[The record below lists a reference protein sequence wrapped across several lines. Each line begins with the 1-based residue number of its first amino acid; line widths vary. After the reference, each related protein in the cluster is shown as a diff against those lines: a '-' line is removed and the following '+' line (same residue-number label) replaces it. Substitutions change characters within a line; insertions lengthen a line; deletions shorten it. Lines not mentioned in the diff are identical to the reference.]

1 MNTTF
6 SLLTAIA
13 ANLTMTVWMTVC
25 LIHELTN
32 QQKPVYGVRVFR
44 YFTIDSNVLMAA
56 AALMAA
62 VFEIC
67 ALTGDTAA
75 LPAWMTVLK
84 YVFTCAVALTM
95 LTVLFFL
102 GPTQGYRRMLSGDNL
117 YMHLI
122 GPLLAILTFCFLEHG
137 APLALS
143 DTLIAL
149 IPTVLYGGIYLTLV
163 VILKKLP
170 DFYGF
175 NAGGRWQL
183 SMAAMIAA
191 SWGINL
197 LIRLLYN
204 SML

>member
-6 SLLTAIA
+6 TLLTAIA
-13 ANLTMTVWMTVC
+13 ANLTMTVWMTIC
-25 LIHELTN
+25 LIHDFTN
-32 QQKPVYGVRVFR
+32 KQKPVHGVRVFR

-56 AALMAA
+56 AALTAA

-67 ALTGDTAA
+67 ALTGNAAA

-137 APLALS
+137 APL
-143 DTLIAL
+143 TLLHTLYATV
-149 IPTVLYGGIYLTLV
+149 PTALYGGIYLLLV

-175 NAGGRWQL
+175 NAGGRWYF
-183 SMAAMIAA
+183 SITAMLCA